1 MRSGSIRPFQPPTS
15 KLTGPVF
22 LREWFGGKIRLEPLP
37 DGGLMAHWNQNSA
50 ARLTACEHWPEPAA
64 PRARS
69 SPAHRVP
76 LAESLS
82 ASLAPGDLTRARLSA
97 AAPPGEERLWVTR
110 LPAARAVSG
119 SFKNWV
125 ATAAVRQIFAFMR
138 ASTAL
143 PSTAARCTYL
153 DTMPDFHP
161 PIALSC
167 CSLAPSRA
175 SIVAA
180 VCRVQ

>member
-1 MRSGSIRPFQPPTS
+1 MGTLRFLTLRQDPFIHPLQGVLGIFGRDVHVAANYADPRGPCCLGIVQ
-15 KLTGPVF
+15 KL
-22 LREWFGGKIRLEPLP
+22 GGK
-37 DGGLMAHWNQNSA
+37 
-50 ARLTACEHWPEPAA
+50 
-64 PRARS
+64 
-69 SPAHRVP
+69 
-76 LAESLS
+76 
-82 ASLAPGDLTRARLSA
+82 
-97 AAPPGEERLWVTR
+97 
-110 LPAARAVSG
+110 
-119 SFKNWV
+119 
-125 ATAAVRQIFAFMR
+125 AAVRQIFAFMR

-167 CSLAPSRA
+167 CSVAPSRA